1 MRQRGRRAAR
11 PITAQA
17 PVAIALAIAY
27 AWVTTGFSL
36 SMSLLACLMACCAEV
51 MAADA
56 PDGAGSPDA
65 LSEERPS
72 LKRSD
77 VPARNRD
84 GISGLAEVV
93 QEAAVNVVLD
103 GAGHVV
109 VNRPADAVTVAAGAW

>member
-36 SMSLLACLMACCAEV
+36 SMSLLAALMACCAEV

-65 LSEERPS
+65 LSEERSS
-72 LKRSD
+72 LSVVMSTRATEMALVGWLRSYWKLSLTSCSMG
-77 VPARNRD
+77 PAT
-84 GISGLAEVV
+84 S
-93 QEAAVNVVLD
+93 
-103 GAGHVV
+103 
-109 VNRPADAVTVAAGAW
+109 